1 MGRKMKEMGVGGR
14 AGRGRAVRGRGRTLR
29 GTRARMWL
37 MLPAATLGAVA
48 ALAQSSPAHGPSA
61 RAARTLA
68 FNVSSRLKLI
78 GRAGH
83 VLNERGTFS
92 GSQSGTIAIRFTSV
106 TSTSGGATFA
116 AYSSAGSIS
125 GQTTTKG
132 HVVGAKVYFT
142 GVMSVTGGSG
152 RYAHAYGR
160 NLQFSG
166 VVDRHNFNA
175 TTHMQGSIRY

>member
-1 MGRKMKEMGVGGR
+1 MGSRMMGMGVGGSR
-14 AGRGRAVRGRGRTLR
+14 LRRRMLLVPLAGA
-29 GTRARMWL
+29 
-37 MLPAATLGAVA
+37 LGAIA
-48 ALAQSSPAHGPSA
+48 SLAPSAPAHGGPSA
-61 RAARTLA
+61 TAARTLT
-68 FNVSSRLKLI
+68 FNVNSNLRLVGKP
-78 GRAGH
+78 GH

-125 GQTTTKG
+125 GQTTTRG
-132 HVVGAKVYFT
+132 HVVASKVYFT

-152 RYAHAYGR
+152 RYAHALGR

-166 VVDRHNFNA
+166 VVDRRNFHA

>member
-1 MGRKMKEMGVGGR
+1 MGSNMEGMGVGRGH
-14 AGRGRAVRGRGRTLR
+14 AGPLRVLR
-29 GTRARMWL
+29 GARGRMWL
-37 MLPAATLGAVA
+37 MLPAATLGVVA

-61 RAARTLA
+61 HAARTLA

-78 GRAGH
+78 GHPGH
-83 VLNERGTFS
+83 ILNERGTFS

-125 GQTTTKG
+125 GQTTTRG
-132 HVVGAKVYFT
+132 RVVGARVYFT

-152 RYAHAYGR
+152 RYSHAYGR

>member
-1 MGRKMKEMGVGGR
+1 MGSRKMGMSVV
-14 AGRGRAVRGRGRTLR
+14 AGRLR
-29 GTRARMWL
+29 RRMWL
-37 MLPAATLGAVA
+37 VGVAGALGVIAG
-48 ALAQSSPAHGPSA
+48 LAPSAPAHGPSA
-61 RAARTLA
+61 RAARSLA
-68 FNVSSRLKLI
+68 FNVTSNLRLV
-78 GRAGH
+78 GHPGH
-83 VLNERGTFS
+83 VLNEKGTFS

-116 AYSSAGSIS
+116 AYSSAGAIS

-160 NLQFSG
+160 NLRFSG
-166 VVDRHNFNA
+166 VVDRRTFHA
-175 TTHMQGSIRY
+175 TTHMQGSISY

>member
-1 MGRKMKEMGVGGR
+1 MGNRMVGMGVGGR
-14 AGRGRAVRGRGRTLR
+14 RLR
-29 GTRARMWL
+29 RRMWL
-37 MLPAATLGAVA
+37 VPVAGALGVVA
-48 ALAQSSPAHGPSA
+48 GLAPSAPAHSGPNA

-68 FNVSSRLKLI
+68 FNVSSNLHLI
-78 GRAGH
+78 GHPGH
-83 VLNERGTFS
+83 VLNEQGTFS

-116 AYSSAGSIS
+116 AYSSAGAIS

-132 HVVGAKVYFT
+132 RVVGAKVYFT

-166 VVDRHNFNA
+166 VVDRHNFHA

>member
-1 MGRKMKEMGVGGR
+1 MGSTMNGMGAGGEGAR
-14 AGRGRAVRGRGRTLR
+14 SRLRRGVRG
-29 GTRARMWL
+29 RMWL
-37 MLPAATLGAVA
+37 MLPAAVLGAVA
-48 ALAQSSPAHGPSA
+48 ALAGSAPAHSGPSA
-61 RAARTLA
+61 HAARTLA
-68 FNVSSRLKLI
+68 FNVSSNLHLI
-78 GRAGH
+78 GRPGH
-83 VLNERGTFS
+83 VLNEQGTFS

-125 GQTTTKG
+125 GSTTTKG

-152 RYAHAYGR
+152 RYAHARGR

-166 VVDRHNFNA
+166 VVDRRSFHA
-175 TTHMQGSIRY
+175 STHMQGSISY

>member
-1 MGRKMKEMGVGGR
+1 
-14 AGRGRAVRGRGRTLR
+14 
-29 GTRARMWL
+29 MWL
-37 MLPAATLGAVA
+37 VLPAATLGATV
-48 ALAQSSPAHGPSA
+48 ALAQASPAHGPSA
-61 RAARTLA
+61 KAARTLA
-68 FNVSSRLKLI
+68 FNVNSNLQLV
-78 GRAGH
+78 GHPGH

-116 AYSSAGSIS
+116 AYSSGGSIS
-125 GQTTTKG
+125 GQTTTRG

-160 NLQFSG
+160 GLKFSG
-166 VVDRHNFNA
+166 VVDRRSFHA